1 MNAELTTIFENVYPQ
16 TVWGDFYT
24 NYKDATQT
32 QLVKKILETKNEL
45 KKIKKMGGR
54 DQLHYTKHIFN
65 HTFWN
70 KELEEWETPAC
81 LKRQSTH
88 TMITKAGNYRKETG
102 DDYDRWK
109 DESYAFLITYYR
121 RCLAEYYIVEKHYKL
136 RKSELEL
143 EQKQSH
149 QIHANEKVKCPFC
162 SAEFSRTNLARH
174 KRTNKTCLEIQTKS
188 TEI

>member
-1 MNAELTTIFENVYPQ
+1 MNAELTTIFENVYTR

-45 KKIKKMGGR
+45 KGIKAKGGYDR
-54 DQLHYTKHIFN
+54 MNYAKHIFY

-70 KELEEWETPAC
+70 KETEEFETPAC
-81 LKRQSTH
+81 LKRHSTH

-109 DESYAFLITYYR
+109 DEAMSFILTYYR
-121 RCLAEYYIVEKHYKL
+121 RCLAELKIVEEHYKL

-174 KRTNKTCLEIQTKS
+174 KRTNKTCLEIQTKT

>member
-1 MNAELTTIFENVYPQ
+1 MKKVIAFIGLIFVSNLSFGQIKTTEIWLMDLMQSDGKVS
-16 TVWGDFYT
+16 
-24 NYKDATQT
+24 A
-32 QLVKKILETKNEL
+32 KNEL
-45 KKIKKMGGR
+45 KVIKAKGGWDR
-54 DQLHYTKHIFN
+54 MNYAKHIFY

-70 KELEEWETPAC
+70 KETEEWETPAC

-88 TMITKAGNYRKETG
+88 TMITKAGYFRKEAG

-109 DESYAFLITYYR
+109 EEATSFILTYYR
-121 RCLAEYYIVEKHYKL
+121 RCLAELKIVEEHYKL

-149 QIHANEKVKCPFC
+149 KIHANEKVKCPFC

-174 KRTNKTCLEIQTKS
+174 KRTNKTCLEIQTKT